1 MGLIISEHARSQ
13 FLLRRLKSPLQTNY
27 SESPIPSIFRSVCQ
41 IVPVS
46 LPFPTLHP
54 MFSRKL
60 TTDRTD
66 TLRNLA
72 HKLEFEFLG
81 DDAYSDI
88 SLLKSFHF
96 YKQFGSSRSLH
107 NVARRVDP
115 LLNSTM
121 LTFDYTWKV
130 PAGNHRKRRYQTV
143 FFIQA
148 KDLAL
153 PDFYL
158 SPESFFDRV
167 AAWLGMQ
174 DIDYAEDKQFSDQN
188 LLKGEDEELVRQLL
202 LTPQFARMFRSN
214 KDWTVEG
221 LGYYMVI
228 YKKRKLLTPAE
239 ISTLVKQGLELYSIL
254 REPD

>member
-1 MGLIISEHARSQ
+1 
-13 FLLRRLKSPLQTNY
+13 
-27 SESPIPSIFRSVCQ
+27 
-41 IVPVS
+41 
-46 LPFPTLHP
+46 

-60 TTDRTD
+60 TTNRTD
-66 TLRNLA
+66 SLRSLA
-72 HKLEFEFLG
+72 HKLEFEFLD

-115 LLNSTM
+115 LLNSTL

-130 PAGNHRKRRYQTV
+130 PAGNHRKRHYQTV

-153 PDFYL
+153 PEFYL
-158 SPESFFDRV
+158 RPENFFDRIG
-167 AAWLGMQ
+167 AWLGMQ
-174 DIDYAEDKQFSDQN
+174 DIDFADDKQFSDQN
-188 LLKGEDEELVRQLL
+188 LLKGEDEELVRELL

-214 KDWTVEG
+214 REWTVEG
-221 LGYYMVI
+221 LGYYLVL
-228 YKKRKLLTPAE
+228 YKQRKLLSPGE
-239 ISTLVKQGLELYSIL
+239 IANLVKQGLELYAML
-254 REPD
+254 REPQ